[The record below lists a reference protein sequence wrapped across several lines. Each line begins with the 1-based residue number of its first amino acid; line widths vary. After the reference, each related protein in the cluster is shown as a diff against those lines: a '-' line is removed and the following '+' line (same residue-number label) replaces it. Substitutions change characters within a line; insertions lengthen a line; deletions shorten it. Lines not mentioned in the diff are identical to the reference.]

1 MKTQSNTKPFSLRC
15 SEKWLRMMFICVCL
29 LLLTV
34 PLSAQVYSTSKQA
47 QSGYI
52 SNSAFRVNSRV
63 VTTSVEASAYTPYQS
78 TIYEPFSSVA
88 PSQRAA
94 VSRPNEGAVGDV
106 EVPDIDDPDD
116 EIPDDFGNMDDPGD
130 ALPLSGELW
139 VLLVLAALAT
149 VLKTIK
155 LRKQKI

>member
-1 MKTQSNTKPFSLRC
+1 MKLLYQYKTL
-15 SEKWLRMMFICVCL
+15 LIAL
-29 LLLTV
+29 LLLQV
-34 PLSAQVYSTSKQA
+34 HLLASAQLYSTA
-47 QSGYI
+47 NNGGYI
-52 SNSAFRVNSRV
+52 RGAEQNAY
-63 VTTSVEASAYTPYQS
+63 VTAGQNQAPSYTPYRS
-78 TIYEPFSSVA
+78 TVYEPFSNVT

-94 VSRPNEGAVGDV
+94 VSRPNEGGAVGDV
-106 EVPDIDDPDD
+106 GVPDIDDPDD